1 MRIGSWCRYGGKSNF
16 GNPAGA
22 TAALQAYLQA
32 YYNTYRRNVW
42 LTEWALADFGD
53 DSNGYAWTYASYPQ
67 QVAFMQQAIPMLDRL
82 SFVERYA
89 WYMLAPDQV
98 YDGSKGQQLDTASL
112 VYLNGSATAT
122 GVAYQPV

>member
-1 MRIGSWCRYGGKSNF
+1 MLHLCRYGDKSYF

-32 YYNTYRRNVW
+32 YHNTYQRNVW

-53 DSNGYAWTYASYPQ
+53 ASNGYAWTYPSYAQ

-82 SFVERYA
+82 GFVERYA

-98 YDGSKGQQLDTASL
+98 YDGEKGQALDTASL
-112 VYLNGSATAT
+112 VYFNGSATPP
-122 GVAYQPV
+122 GLAYQPV